1 MKILK
6 SEVASGALLQDVLEF
21 WRNPNLS
28 QPRGK
33 VELGSL
39 LNLPGPQEFAVRF
52 AVSTTV
58 NLVEGTPAFKSP
70 SR

>member
-21 WRNPNLS
+21 WRNLNLS

-33 VELGSL
+33 VGLGSL
-39 LNLPGPQEFAVRF
+39 LSLAGP
-52 AVSTTV
+52 
-58 NLVEGTPAFKSP
+58 
-70 SR
+70 

>member
-33 VELGSL
+33 VGLGSL
-39 LNLPGPQEFAVRF
+39 LNLPGP
-52 AVSTTV
+52 
-58 NLVEGTPAFKSP
+58 
-70 SR
+70 

>member
-33 VELGSL
+33 VGLGWL
-39 LNLPGPQEFAVRF
+39 LNLPGALESDLKCSQW
-52 AVSTTV
+52 
-58 NLVEGTPAFKSP
+58 NMAF
-70 SR
+70 